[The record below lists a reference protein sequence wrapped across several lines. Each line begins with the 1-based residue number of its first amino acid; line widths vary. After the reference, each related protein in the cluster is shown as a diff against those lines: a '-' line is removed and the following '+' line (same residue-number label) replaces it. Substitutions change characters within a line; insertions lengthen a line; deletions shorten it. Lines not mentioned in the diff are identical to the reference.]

1 MKNRI
6 TVPKCFQST
15 AEGQSDILR
24 STVPCTGVLWSSA
37 KCDVSM
43 VQITLKNV
51 VVTVTEISFTI
62 QTSNH
67 YCLKMKNMKK
77 NEKKNSEKVFCLNVT
92 ENGCWPSCSL
102 TMA

>member
-1 MKNRI
+1 
-6 TVPKCFQST
+6 
-15 AEGQSDILR
+15 
-24 STVPCTGVLWSSA
+24 
-37 KCDVSM
+37 M

-77 NEKKNSEKVFCLNVT
+77 NENEKKK
-92 ENGCWPSCSL
+92 
-102 TMA
+102 

>member
-1 MKNRI
+1 
-6 TVPKCFQST
+6 
-15 AEGQSDILR
+15 
-24 STVPCTGVLWSSA
+24 
-37 KCDVSM
+37 M

-77 NEKKNSEKVFCLNVT
+77 NENEKKKRKGFLLKCDRKWMLAFMFSNHGMMEGFSVVSYSSGNAL
-92 ENGCWPSCSL
+92 SCAML
-102 TMA
+102 